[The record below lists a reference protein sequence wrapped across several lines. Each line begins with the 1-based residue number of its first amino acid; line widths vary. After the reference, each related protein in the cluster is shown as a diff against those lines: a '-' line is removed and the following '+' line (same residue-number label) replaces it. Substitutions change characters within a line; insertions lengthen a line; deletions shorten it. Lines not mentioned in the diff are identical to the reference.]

1 MSSKKTRKK
10 ELPWYT
16 ITMLLTVLGAIS
28 IFMLFGVYYYND
40 QGIVFWSIIVSWI
53 TILLGTT
60 LEVSYQER
68 QRRELLIEKEQEIK
82 KLKKELDEIKNL
94 KVDQQIQ

>member
-1 MSSKKTRKK
+1 MAKKENKNRKK

-28 IFMLFGVYYYND
+28 IFMLFGVYFYNE

-53 TILLGTT
+53 TILLGAT
-60 LEVSYQER
+60 LEISRQER
-68 QRRELLIEKEQEIK
+68 LRLDTIKEKNEEIA
-82 KLKKELDEIKNL
+82 KLKKQLEDL
-94 KVDQQIQ
+94 KSAKA

>member
-1 MSSKKTRKK
+1 MKPEKTRKK

-28 IFMLFGVYYYND
+28 IFMLFAVYYYND
-40 QGIVFWSIIVSWI
+40 QGIAFWSIIISWI

-60 LEVSYQER
+60 LEISYQER
-68 QRRELLIEKEQEIK
+68 LRIKMIKEKDEEIQ
-82 KLKKELDEIKNL
+82 KLRKELEDIKYN
-94 KVDQQIQ
+94 KENKQN